1 MTAPPV
7 SPAIFVLAGP
17 NGAGKSSIGGA
28 IIRANGADYYN
39 PDEATARL
47 AAANPQLSQGDAN
60 ALAWRIGRDRLAA
73 AIASRSVFAFE
84 TTLGGAS
91 ITEILL
97 GAARDGVDIH
107 IWYAALASADAHV
120 ARVRARVAA
129 GGHGIP
135 EETIRARYDRSR
147 MNLIRLLPVASSVRV
162 FDNSAPADPQGT
174 PSPELLLEMQ
184 QGRIMH
190 AMALARVPAWA
201 RPIMMAALRVD
212 ARQMR

>member
-1 MTAPPV
+1 MPAPPV

-17 NGAGKSSIGGA
+17 DGAGKRSIGGA

-47 AAANPQLSQGDAN
+47 AAANPQLSPKEAN
-60 ALAWRIGRDRLAA
+60 ALAWRIGRDSLAA
-73 AIASRSVFAFE
+73 AVASRSVFAFE

-91 ITEILL
+91 MTEILL
-97 GAARDGVDIH
+97 GAARDGVAIH

-129 GGHGIP
+129 GGHDIP
-135 EETIRARYDRSR
+135 DGTIRARYDRSR
-147 MNLIRLLPVASSVRV
+147 LNLIRLLPVASSVRV
-162 FDNSAPADPQGT
+162 FDNSAPADRHGA

-184 QGRIMH
+184 HGRITF
-190 AMALARVPAWA
+190 AMAPAVVPGWA
-201 RPIMMAALRVD
+201 KPIMMAALRVD
-212 ARQMR
+212 ASKSP